1 MDGNGS
7 AAAGI
12 GLFGA
17 LFCLL
22 IGVVM
27 IAALWKVFTKAG
39 QPGWASIIP
48 IYNLIILLNIV
59 GKPLWWIILLM
70 IPLVNIYAIFVIAIG
85 LAKSFEKSTGFGIG
99 LVLLSIVFYPI
110 LGFGSARYIG
120 PAAA

>member
-1 MDGNGS
+1 MDGNSS

-17 LFCLL
+17 LFCIL

-39 QPGWASIIP
+39 QPGWASIVP
-48 IYNLIILLNIV
+48 IYNLIVMLTIV

-110 LGFGSARYIG
+110 LGFGSARYMG

>member
-1 MDGNGS
+1 MDGNSSGV
-7 AAAGI
+7 GI

-22 IGVVM
+22 IVVVM
-27 IAALWKVFTKAG
+27 VAALWKVFTKAG
-39 QPGWASIIP
+39 QPGWASIVP

-70 IPLVNIYAIFVIAIG
+70 IPLVNIYAMFSIAIG

-99 LVLLSIVFYPI
+99 LVFLSVVFYPI
-110 LGFGSARYIG
+110 LGFGSARYVG
-120 PAAA
+120 PATA